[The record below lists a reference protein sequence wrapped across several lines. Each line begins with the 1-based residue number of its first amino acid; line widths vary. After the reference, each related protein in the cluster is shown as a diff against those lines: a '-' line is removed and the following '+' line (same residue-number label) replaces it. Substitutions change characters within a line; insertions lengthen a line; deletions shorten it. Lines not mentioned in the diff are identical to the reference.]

1 MFVEMEDMHDFIAAM
16 EPYKTEKAGLP
27 PMPMEMEASIELLS
41 MIRQSNASMQL
52 QSCEVD

>member
-16 EPYKTEKAGLP
+16 EHYKTEKSGLP
-27 PMPMEMEASIELLS
+27 PMPIEMEAGRDLLS